1 MNENGIWPRRRPE
14 KIIKRWPAGVLE
26 PLEGVIGDVMMKN
39 EE

>member
-14 KIIKRWPAGVLE
+14 KIIKRRPAGVLE